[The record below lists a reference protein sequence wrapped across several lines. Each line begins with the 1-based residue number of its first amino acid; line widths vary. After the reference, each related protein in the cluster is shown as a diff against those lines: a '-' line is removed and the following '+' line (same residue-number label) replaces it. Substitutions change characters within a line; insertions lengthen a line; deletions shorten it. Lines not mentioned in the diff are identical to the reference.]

1 MLRLQV
7 GNGVLR
13 LQGPDLLAWR
23 RGVLR
28 LYGGTGIICRSGTR
42 GNKKK
47 RSITAGE
54 AVMLRKRVGRVTD
67 SGDYLLGVGVE
78 PVW

>member
-1 MLRLQV
+1 MLRLQA
-7 GNGVLR
+7 GN
-13 LQGPDLLAWR
+13 
-23 RGVLR
+23 GVLR
-28 LYGGTGIICRSGTR
+28 LYGGAGIICRRGTR

-47 RSITAGE
+47 RSIADRV